1 MSIDDLKKRQKN
13 NRLTLIGLLVVFAS
27 PMVIAY
33 LAWWQGWFNNMGT
46 TNHGELIKPLITL
59 SQTGLQLQQRNIEP
73 DNIKDH
79 WWIIYV
85 TDDEKCAL
93 RCQANAYLINQA
105 RTAQA
110 KEMERV
116 DRMLVSKNGKL
127 TLSAE
132 KFVKEHFLINNF
144 ATLADISPLKA
155 NTIYLMDPLGNIF
168 MSYESVKD
176 EKEAVIKGKGLVKD
190 LKRLLK
196 YSQIG

>member
-1 MSIDDLKKRQKN
+1 MSTEDLKKRQKT
-13 NRLTLIGLLVVFAS
+13 NRLTLIGLLVVFAL

-33 LAWWQGWFNNMGT
+33 LAWWQGWFNHMDT

-59 SQTGLQLQQRNIEP
+59 SEAGLQQKQSIVEAE
-73 DNIKDH
+73 NIKDH

-116 DRMLVSKNGKL
+116 DRMLVSKSGGL
-127 TLSAE
+127 SSSAE
-132 KFVKEHFLINNF
+132 KFVKEHFLINFF
-144 ATLADISPLKA
+144 ATLSDNSPLKA
-155 NTIYLMDPLGNIF
+155 NTIYLMDPMGNIF
-168 MSYESVKD
+168 MSYEAVKD

>member
-1 MSIDDLKKRQKN
+1 MNTDELKKRQKA

-27 PMVIAY
+27 PMIIAY
-33 LAWWQGWFNNMGT
+33 LAWWQGWFNNIGT
-46 TNHGELIKPLITL
+46 TNHGELIKPLISL
-59 SQTGLQLQQRNIEP
+59 SQSGLQLAQHPI
-73 DNIKDH
+73 DSDDIKNH

-85 TDDEKCAL
+85 TDDENCTL

-110 KEMERV
+110 KEMTRV
-116 DRMLVSKNGKL
+116 DKMLVSENGKL
-127 TLSAE
+127 VPSAE
-132 KFVKEHFLINNF
+132 KFVKEHFLIKLF
-144 ATLADISPLKA
+144 PTLTDSSPLKA

-168 MSYESVKD
+168 MRYESVSD